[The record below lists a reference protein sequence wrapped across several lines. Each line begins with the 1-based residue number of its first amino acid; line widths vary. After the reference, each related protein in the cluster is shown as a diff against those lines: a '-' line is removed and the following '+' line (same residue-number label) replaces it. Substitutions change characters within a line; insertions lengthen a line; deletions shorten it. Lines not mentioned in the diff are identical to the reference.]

1 MSCGVVKGYELS
13 LRLVLDGREHGEQYG
28 TMFQMTT
35 LFFHFEQTIW
45 RLSLEYNIYALT
57 SCMHSEP

>member
-13 LRLVLDGREHGEQYG
+13 LRVVLDGREHGKQYS

-35 LFFHFEQTIW
+35 LFFHFEQTI
-45 RLSLEYNIYALT
+45 
-57 SCMHSEP
+57 